1 MARSDPS
8 PATPYPAHLV
18 HLAIEEMPMLRFL
31 LPVLLLA
38 LLGAG
43 ARADE
48 VGSFAND
55 WTGNGLVVEAFADP
69 QVAGVTCHV
78 VHFDRSVIDR
88 LTKGNWFEN
97 PSNSSISCTQA
108 GAITIG
114 KIALGKKGEEIFS
127 QRLSLFFKSMA
138 VRRIYDQKN
147 DTLVYVAYS
156 RQIKDASAKMG
167 LSTVSLYN
175 AHATW
180 TTAKP

>member
-1 MARSDPS
+1 MKLYVSL
-8 PATPYPAHLV
+8 TILLC
-18 HLAIEEMPMLRFL
+18 LA
-31 LPVLLLA
+31 A
-38 LLGAG
+38 AG

-48 VGSFAND
+48 VGHFSND

-97 PSNSSISCTQA
+97 PSNSAISCAQT
-108 GAITIG
+108 GTVVIG
-114 KIALGKKGEEIFS
+114 KIALGPKGEEVFS
-127 QRLSLFFKSMA
+127 QRMSLFFKSIA
-138 VRRIYDQKN
+138 VRRIYDKKN
-147 DTLVYVAYS
+147 DTLIYVAYS

-175 AHATW
+175 AHPIW

>member
-1 MARSDPS
+1 M
-8 PATPYPAHLV
+8 T
-18 HLAIEEMPMLRFL
+18 RFL
-31 LPVLLLA
+31 LVVLSLS

-48 VGSFAND
+48 VASFAND

-69 QVAGVTCHV
+69 GVAGVTCHV

-97 PSNSSISCTQA
+97 PSNSAISCTQT
-108 GAITIG
+108 GPITVG
-114 KIALGKKGEEIFS
+114 KIALGRKGEEIFS
-127 QRLSLFFKSMA
+127 QRMSLFFKSIA

-147 DTLVYVAYS
+147 DTLIYVAYS

-167 LSTVSLYN
+167 LSTVALYN
-175 AHATW
+175 THPTW
-180 TTAKP
+180 AGTKP

>member
-1 MARSDPS
+1 MLAPFPLPAREV
-8 PATPYPAHLV
+8 L
-18 HLAIEEMPMLRFL
+18 MLRIL
-31 LPVLLLA
+31 LPA
-38 LLGAG
+38 LLFSLSVA
-43 ARADE
+43 AAHADE

-55 WTGNGLVVEAFADP
+55 WTGNGLVVEAFPDP

-97 PSNSSISCTQA
+97 PSNSAISCTQT
-108 GAITIG
+108 GPITIG
-114 KIALGKKGEEIFS
+114 RIALGKKGEDIFS
-127 QRLSLFFKSMA
+127 QRLSLFFKSMG

-175 AHATW
+175 MNATW
-180 TTAKP
+180 TMAKP